1 MGSDPGEDYMAT
13 ILPNHLH
20 TTAGKLSTGLV
31 SVVGLLTLALFS
43 PSAFAVSCDF
53 KNGDVFK
60 EICGYIEAG
69 SVQIGGQMK
78 LHVASTTSGFDVHMR
93 RAGNQNPSLQSIR
106 LSGAGNHNPA
116 ANSYNGLNWGS
127 AFSVGIPA
135 NWTSGIYEI
144 SLNNGRGDYSEF
156 VAIKSAQPGSHSK
169 VLVLDSLPTKIAYS
183 PIGGKSMYG
192 FNSTNAQGTS
202 EISMERPTGR
212 GQWEEHREFVTWLD
226 QQGVTYEAASM
237 MDLHRDPS
245 LLGNYNLVILI
256 GHNEYWSKEMRDN
269 WDNYL
274 AAGGNGAI
282 FSGNT
287 MWWQVRF
294 SADNKHMICYKNA
307 GNDPLK
313 TDNSRVTTNWFA
325 SPVNRPENLSTGVS
339 FRHGGYANYTEGGT
353 HHPNEGF
360 TVTDASHW
368 AFEGTGLSNG
378 RIFGR
383 EANIVG
389 YEVDGALFKMV
400 NGKPVVTGEDGTP
413 TNFQILATTP
423 AFAINSPS
431 LTPGIIP
438 NNHNGQGW
446 GTLGVFKPTP
456 TSGTVFVAPTIS
468 WGGGLNDPQ
477 VGRITRNVIERLKYR
492 NQQTPGS
499 SDNTNTGTS
508 NNTGTTNNTSTEPQ
522 VVVQTSSG
530 GGGSLPLGSLLL
542 GLLAIVGLKARK
554 S

>member
-1 MGSDPGEDYMAT
+1 MAT

-20 TTAGKLSTGLV
+20 TATGKLSTGLIGT
-31 SVVGLLTLALFS
+31 VGLLGLTLFS

-53 KNGDVFK
+53 RNGDVFT

-69 SVQIGGQMK
+69 TVQTGGQMRV
-78 LHVASTTSGFDVHMR
+78 HVASTLPNFAIHMQ
-93 RAGNQNPSLQSIR
+93 RAGNKDPNAVTSASF
-106 LSGAGNHNPA
+106 SGAGNYTPS
-116 ANSYNGLNWGS
+116 ANSYNDLNWGS
-127 AFSVGIPA
+127 AYNVGIPSHL
-135 NWTSGIYEI
+135 TSGIYE
-144 SLNNGRGDYSEF
+144 LNFKNDLGNYSEF

-192 FNSTNAQGTS
+192 FNSINGAS
-202 EISMERPTGR
+202 PEVSMERPTGR
-212 GQWEEHREFVTWLD
+212 GQWTEHREFVKWLD
-226 QQGVTYEAASM
+226 QQGVSYEAASM
-237 MDLHRDPS
+237 MDLHRDPA
-245 LLGNYNLVILI
+245 LLSHYNLVILV

-274 AAGGNGAI
+274 AAGGNAAI

-307 GNDPLK
+307 NNDPLK
-313 TDNSRVTTNWFA
+313 SDNSRVTTNWFT

-339 FRHGGYANYTEGGT
+339 FRHGGYANYTEGANR
-353 HHPNEGF
+353 HYLNEGF

-368 AFEGTGLSNG
+368 AFEGTGLSNQG
-378 RIFGR
+378 VFGHKT
-383 EANIVG
+383 VG

-423 AFAINSPS
+423 AYAINSPS
-431 LTPGIIP
+431 LTPGIVP

-446 GTLGVFKPTP
+446 GTLGVFKPTA

-468 WGGGLNDPQ
+468 WGEGLNDPQ
-477 VGRITRNVIERLKYR
+477 VARITRNVIERLKHR
-492 NQQTPGS
+492 TQQAPSTSGNTDTS
-499 SDNTNTGTS
+499 TNTGSS
-508 NNTGTTNNTSTEPQ
+508 NTDTTNNTSSEPQ
-522 VVVQTSSG
+522 VAASTNAG
-530 GGGSLPLGSLLL
+530 GGGSLPLSALLL
-542 GLLAIVGLKARK
+542 GLLAIFGLKARK
-554 S
+554 P